1 MQEKEF
7 KLANITLRGLAFGDP
22 QKPMILALH
31 GWLDNAASF
40 IPLAKY
46 LSDYYVLAVDLTGHG
61 LSDHRGPDSH
71 YNLMDYVY
79 DIHELVESQGWQNFI
94 LLGHSMGGIIGS
106 IYTSCFPEK
115 VSRYISIESFGPISK
130 EAESSPQHLRESI
143 ESRLKA
149 GRSEGKHPTSLDTTI
164 QARAKAGDL
173 DIESATLLVNRN
185 VERVEDGYR
194 FRTDRRLRTI
204 SSLRVTPPQAEAF
217 IRGISRPTLV
227 INGEKGY
234 EMMKKVLRERQ
245 AWVANLISAECE
257 GGHHLHMDKPQAV
270 ASEIVN
276 FLNMPVDTQ
285 TT

>member
-40 IPLAKY
+40 IPLAEY
-46 LSDYYVLAVDLTGHG
+46 LPDYYVLAVDLAGHG

-79 DIHELVESQGWQNFI
+79 DLHELVESQGWESFI

-115 VSRYISIESFGPISK
+115 VSCYISIESFGPISK
-130 EAESSPQHLRESI
+130 EPLSSPQHLRESI

-149 GRSEGKHPTSLDTTI
+149 AKSEGKHPTSLDRTI

-173 DIESATLLVNRN
+173 DLESATLLINRN
-185 VERVEDGYR
+185 VQRVKEGFR

-204 SSLRVTPPQAEAF
+204 SSLRLTPLQAQAF
-217 IRGISRPTLV
+217 MRGISRPTLV
-227 INGEKGY
+227 INGDKGY
-234 EMMKKVLRERQ
+234 EMVKKILLERQ
-245 AWVANLISAECE
+245 GWVLNLISAECE
-257 GGHHLHMDKPQAV
+257 GGHHLHMDKPKPV
-270 ASEIVN
+270 AREIIT
-276 FLNMPVDTQ
+276 FLNSSQ
-285 TT
+285 ES

>member
-1 MQEKEF
+1 MQEIEY

-40 IPLAKY
+40 IPLAEY

-61 LSDHRGPDSH
+61 LSDHRSPDSH
-71 YNLMDYVY
+71 YHLMDFVY
-79 DIHELVESQGWQNFI
+79 DVHELVESQGWQNFI

-130 EAESSPQHLRESI
+130 EPESSPQQLRESI
-143 ESRLKA
+143 ESRLEA
-149 GRSEGKHPTSLDTTI
+149 GKSEGKHPTSLDTTI
-164 QARAKAGDL
+164 LARTKAGDL
-173 DIESATLLVNRN
+173 ELESATMLVNRN
-185 VERVEDGYR
+185 VERVEDGFR

-204 SSLRVTPPQAEAF
+204 SSLRVTPSQAEAF
-217 IRGISRPTLV
+217 MRGISCPTLM
-227 INGEKGY
+227 IHGDTGY
-234 EMMKKVLRERQ
+234 EMMKKILHERLT
-245 AWVANLISAECE
+245 WVGNLSSAECE
-257 GGHHLHMDKPQAV
+257 GGHHLHMDNPQAV
-270 ASEIVN
+270 ASEIIN
-276 FLNMPVDTQ
+276 FLKIPVHSK